1 MPRKQVI
8 NSANLSLGSAPL
20 PQATQFGYLVFLQG
34 CTGRH
39 PTSGEVGKDIK
50 EQTRFT
56 WERIKIILEEAGTSL
71 DNVLTN
77 TCYLARKEDLS
88 GFNEVYAEYFPYD
101 RPSRTAIIVGFGA
114 EDNLVEVISTACVP
128 D

>member
-8 NSANLSLGSAPL
+8 NSANLSLGRAPL
-20 PQATQFGYLVFLQG
+20 SQATQFGDLVFVQG

-56 WERIKIILEEAGTSL
+56 WERIKIILEEAGTPL

-77 TCYLARKEDLS
+77 TCYLAQKEGLS
-88 GFNEVYAEYFPYD
+88 GFNEVYAEYFTCD
-101 RPSRTAIIVGFGA
+101 RPSPTAIIVGFGA
-114 EDNLVEVISTACVP
+114 DDNLVEVISTACVP